1 MRYAGRFEMLSV
13 QQRTP
18 ADLARL
24 IEADKEEIAAVI
36 RFLFDK
42 GEIKWRMVCFKQ
54 KILLLQITKN
64 NQTWPVSLNHSFGKQ
79 RLEEAKTKKR
89 EEN

>member
-1 MRYAGRFEMLSV
+1 MLSV

-36 RFLFDK
+36 RFLLDK
-42 GEIKWRMVCFKQ
+42 GEIQMEDGM
-54 KILLLQITKN
+54 LQTKN
-64 NQTWPVSLNHSFGKQ
+64 TTFANN
-79 RLEEAKTKKR
+79 
-89 EEN
+89 